1 MIKEYSALF
10 LFWNLKIL
18 SQILPKGVK
27 LAIAKAI
34 ASGLYKYHKRY
45 YKIARANLDFVYGS
59 SKSSSEKEQII
70 KDMFLNLAQNLGS
83 FIENQNISK
92 AKLLKKVTFKNEE
105 VLLNAL
111 KSNKPIVFIT
121 AHQSNWEI
129 LPLAISAKYQPL
141 TGVGRPL
148 KQPWL
153 DKILQKNRQ
162 QFQIEMI
169 SKFGAMRK
177 MVKTV
182 KAKRLL
188 GLLVD
193 QNLEG
198 VEVEFFGK
206 RTIHTNSAAI
216 LANKFGAIVIP
227 AFITRV
233 GFEKYEATFYEPISI
248 EKSGDDAQDIIN
260 HTQKQAA
267 ITEKVIKESPH
278 EWLWIHRRWKQT
290 YPEIYEI

>member
-1 MIKEYSALF
+1 MFKEYLASF
-10 LFWNLKIL
+10 IFWNLKIT
-18 SQILPKGVK
+18 SQVLPKK
-27 LAIAKAI
+27 MKYSIAKGI
-34 ASGLYKYHKRY
+34 AWVFYKYHKRY
-45 YKIARANLDFVYGS
+45 YKIAKANLNFIYQEDITNE
-59 SKSSSEKEQII
+59 EKEKII
-70 KDMFLNLAQNLGS
+70 KAMFLNLAQNLGS
-83 FIENQNISK
+83 FIENQGTTKEKI
-92 AKLLKKVTFKNEE
+92 LQKVTFKNEDI
-105 VLLNAL
+105 LLNAL
-111 KSNKPIVFIT
+111 AGNRPIVFIT

-129 LPLAISAKYQPL
+129 LPLAIAAKYQPL

-148 KQPWL
+148 DQAWL

-182 KAKRLL
+182 KSKKLL

-193 QNLEG
+193 QNLDG
-198 VEVEFFGK
+198 VEVDFFGK
-206 RTIHTNSAAI
+206 KTIHTNSAAI
-216 LANKFGAIVIP
+216 LATKFNATVIP

-233 GFEKYEATFYEPISI
+233 AFEEYVATFYEPIEI
-248 EKSGDDAQDIIN
+248 EKSGDEAQDIIN

-267 ITEKVIKESPH
+267 ITEKIIKESPH

-290 YPEIYEI
+290 YPEIYNI

>member
-1 MIKEYSALF
+1 MFKEYLASF
-10 LFWNLKIL
+10 LFWNLKIS
-18 SQILPKGVK
+18 SQILPKK
-27 LAIAKAI
+27 IKYSIAQGI
-34 ASGLYKYHKRY
+34 AWIFYKYHKRY
-45 YKIARANLDFVYGS
+45 YKIAKANLDFIYKES
-59 SKSSSEKEQII
+59 ISNEKKEQII

-83 FIENQNISK
+83 FIENQDTSK
-92 AKLLKKVTFKNEE
+92 EKILKKVTFKNDNI
-105 VLLNAL
+105 LLNAL

-129 LPLAISAKYQPL
+129 LPLAIAAKYQPL

-148 KQPWL
+148 DQVWL
-153 DKILQKNRQ
+153 DKILQKNRE
-162 QFQIEMI
+162 QFNIEMI

-182 KAKRLL
+182 KAKRVL

-206 RTIHTNSAAI
+206 KTIHTTSAAI
-216 LANKFGAIVIP
+216 LATKFNATVIP

-233 GFEKYEATFYEPISI
+233 GFEKYIATFYDPIEI
-248 EKSGDDAQDIIN
+248 EKSGDEAQDIIN

-267 ITEKVIKESPH
+267 ITEKVIRESPH

-290 YPEIYEI
+290 YPEIYNV